1 VLTTGVSGSGK
12 STVAAMLVEA
22 LGAVRLRSDVE
33 RKRLHGLAPTARL
46 ADTASL
52 YGHAATLRTYARL
65 ADAARAALDG
75 GVDVIVDAAFLRR
88 DERDTMRALARSR
101 GARCVVVECTAPAPV
116 LAQRLA
122 ARERA
127 NTDASDA
134 TAAVLA
140 LQQRVREP
148 LAADE
153 HALVVD
159 TDAPLPLLRARVDAI
174 AARWREA

>member
-1 VLTTGVSGSGK
+1 V
-12 STVAAMLVEA
+12 
-22 LGAVRLRSDVE
+22 RSDVE